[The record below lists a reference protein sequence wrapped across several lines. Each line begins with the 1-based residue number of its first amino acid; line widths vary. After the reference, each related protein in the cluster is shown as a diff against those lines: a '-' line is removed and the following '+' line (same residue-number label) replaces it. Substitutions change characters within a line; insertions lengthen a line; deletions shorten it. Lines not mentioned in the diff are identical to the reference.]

1 MDKNLNKKLKG
12 SIIMNENFYL
22 VTNDST
28 INVIGTID
36 TKKEPSGVL
45 ISGKGYI
52 DENDRV
58 WIFSSGKPNSPN
70 KRPYFWIED
79 GEVHFSNPEKSVFD
93 TFNKKNL
100 KNLDVNVII
109 NNTKEGEVLLSEKAI
124 IDTNASAE
132 VYVPTILESDD
143 FLKLLSK
150 RAIIDKGINI
160 ARLKYKMPEK
170 YVLPNMK
177 AAMQGK
183 TKMSTVYFETWAELL
198 GFDFELII
206 KDNGTDP
213 QNPLEYPLKYVS
225 RRGKVYRITED
236 GEEEV

>member
-1 MDKNLNKKLKG
+1 MSEKNL
-12 SIIMNENFYL
+12 YL
-22 VTNDST
+22 VTEDST
-28 INVIGTID
+28 INIVGDID
-36 TKKEPSGVL
+36 TNVKRPSGIL
-45 ISGKGYI
+45 IDGKGYV
-52 DENDRV
+52 DENDHV
-58 WIFSSGKPNSPN
+58 WIFSSGKPNNAN
-70 KRPYFWIED
+70 KRPYFWFDENED
-79 GEVHFSNPEKSVFD
+79 IKFSEPNSDIFKIY
-93 TFNKKNL
+93 NKDNL
-100 KNLDVNVII
+100 KNFNVDCII
-109 NNTKEGEVLLSEKAI
+109 DNTVAGEVLLSEKAI

-132 VYVPTILESDD
+132 VYVPTILDSDD

-150 RAIIDKGINI
+150 RAIIDKEINI

-213 QNPLEYPLKYVS
+213 QNPLKYPLKYVS
-225 RRGKVYRITED
+225 RNGKVYRVTED
-236 GEEEV
+236 GDEEV

>member
-1 MDKNLNKKLKG
+1 
-12 SIIMNENFYL
+12 MNENFYL

-45 ISGKGYI
+45 INGKGYI

-70 KRPYFWIED
+70 KRPYFWFED

-93 TFNKKNL
+93 TFNRKNL

-109 NNTKEGEVLLSEKAI
+109 DNTKEGEVLLSEKAI

-198 GFDFELII
+198 GFDFELTI

-213 QNPLEYPLKYVS
+213 QNPLKYPLKYVS